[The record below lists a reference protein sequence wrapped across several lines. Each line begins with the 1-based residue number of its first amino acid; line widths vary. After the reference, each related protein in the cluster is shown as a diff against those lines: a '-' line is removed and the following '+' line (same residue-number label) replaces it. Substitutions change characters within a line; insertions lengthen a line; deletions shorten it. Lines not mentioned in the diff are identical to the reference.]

1 VFLMSFL
8 ITATTQVMCPHGG
21 QAVVGGFVAATVLV
35 EGAPVVNQ
43 LMVPVAGC
51 PGTGGAGSATAK
63 TGSHHVYQFMSP
75 CNGVLFQPAH
85 PTVLAEGQPIAGFMN
100 AVTMPTGAPA
110 IIANH
115 PVTVMAG

>member
-1 VFLMSFL
+1 MSLL

-21 QAVVGGFVAATVLV
+21 QAVVAAGSAPTVLV

-43 LMVPVAGC
+43 LVVPVAGC
-51 PGTGGAGSATAK
+51 PGAGGGSSGSVSAGTGV
-63 TGSHHVYQFMSP
+63 HHVFQLMPP
-75 CNGVLFQPAH
+75 CINVLFQPAN

-100 AVTMPTGAPA
+100 AVTVPFGAPP

-115 PVTVMAG
+115 PVTVMTG